1 MEKIDTLKEM
11 SNFVFASKYARYNEK
26 EKRRETWEEAVSR
39 VETMHLK
46 KYSKLSKEDK
56 DLIKEAFDSV
66 REKKVVPSMRSM
78 QFGGTSVEAKNARI
92 YNCSVRHIDSPRA
105 FSEIFFLALCGCGI
119 GIGLQKQFLDRLPN
133 LVDASDKTGAIVT
146 YVVEDTI
153 EGWSDSIEALLNCYF
168 KNTAYSGRK
177 IVFDFS
183 RIRKKGSKI
192 KTGGGKAPG
201 YKPLKNTLSN
211 VKNMLDALIE
221 DKGEKRLRSI
231 DVCDILCYCADA
243 VLSGGV
249 RRSALSFIFD
259 KNDDLMMNAKT
270 GNWFTENPQ
279 RARGNNSV
287 LLLRSDVKLDEFKSI
302 INKTREFGEPGFV
315 FANDSR
321 QLLNPCFSIDTKILT
336 EHGWRSFEN
345 LLGSSTVIQQD
356 KRVVGRVENG
366 KEVWDIDIKES
377 PFTVNNLASNIKK
390 TGRSQKVYEMKL
402 SCGRTVKA
410 TANHHFATTNKMV
423 ELQNLEKGQEL
434 LIPVSPV
441 FFSNKLSDDY
451 RLAFL
456 AGMWFGDGTTNSSGV
471 ILDFWSN
478 DKSPNKVSFLEKE
491 VAYFIKKYDKSLKF
505 LTNYT
510 KAPKFSKADSHTVGN
525 VTKYRLHSSL
535 LKQIFAIE
543 GVSSKDCGDWL
554 HFKSKDFKSGFLS
567 GLFQCDGHTE
577 YNPQCKTLSIRLV
590 SINFDLLKN
599 VQLVLQELGS
609 FSRINLAKDE
619 GFSMLPD
626 SNRIL
631 KRYETKAIYRL
642 IIGGLANCLNTVN
655 FLDLEEK
662 DTDRIKMAV
671 DVSIRKNN
679 KLKFISK
686 VESIK
691 FSGVEDVYC
700 LQEDNRRTLI
710 AEGITARRCF
720 EINFI
725 PETEDEVCGVQFCNL
740 TSINGALTDTK
751 DKFILHAR
759 YAALIGTLQAG
770 YLEFPYLSRAAR
782 KITEQEAL
790 LGVSITGMMDN
801 PDIILDKDSQKEAAL
816 AAVETNEIWAK
827 KLGVNPAARITCVK
841 PEGTSSIILGAA
853 SGIHPHHSRRYFRRI
868 QCNKLD
874 NVYNFFKMY
883 NPDLCEESVWSA
895 NKTDDVLTF
904 PVEIPE
910 GAMVKEDLTAIK
922 HLGIIK
928 DAQENWVNYGTS
940 KHNKKNIKHSVSC
953 TVLVDE
959 DEWDKVVKYLFEN
972 RENFTAVSLLP
983 KTGDKIYKQAPMEA
997 VISKEDEKRFEK
1009 LSKEIEK
1016 VDYTKLQ
1023 EAHDETKPQDEV
1035 ACGGNGCEIK

>member
-26 EKRRETWEEAVSR
+26 AKRRETWEEAVSR
-39 VETMHLK
+39 VEAMHLK
-46 KYSKLSKEDK
+46 KYSNLPKEDK
-56 DLIKEAFDSV
+56 DLIKEAFNSV

-78 QFGGTSVEAKNARI
+78 QFGGASVEAKNARI

-105 FSEIFFLALCGCGI
+105 FSEIFFLALCGCGV

-133 LVDASDKTGAIVT
+133 LVDASDKTGTIVT

-221 DKGEKRLRSI
+221 DRGEKRLRSI

-321 QLLNPCFSIDTKILT
+321 QLLNPCF
-336 EHGWRSFEN
+336 
-345 LLGSSTVIQQD
+345 
-356 KRVVGRVENG
+356 
-366 KEVWDIDIKES
+366 
-377 PFTVNNLASNIKK
+377 
-390 TGRSQKVYEMKL
+390 
-402 SCGRTVKA
+402 
-410 TANHHFATTNKMV
+410 
-423 ELQNLEKGQEL
+423 
-434 LIPVSPV
+434 
-441 FFSNKLSDDY
+441 
-451 RLAFL
+451 
-456 AGMWFGDGTTNSSGV
+456 
-471 ILDFWSN
+471 
-478 DKSPNKVSFLEKE
+478 
-491 VAYFIKKYDKSLKF
+491 
-505 LTNYT
+505 
-510 KAPKFSKADSHTVGN
+510 
-525 VTKYRLHSSL
+525 
-535 LKQIFAIE
+535 
-543 GVSSKDCGDWL
+543 
-554 HFKSKDFKSGFLS
+554 
-567 GLFQCDGHTE
+567 
-577 YNPQCKTLSIRLV
+577 
-590 SINFDLLKN
+590 
-599 VQLVLQELGS
+599 
-609 FSRINLAKDE
+609 
-619 GFSMLPD
+619 
-626 SNRIL
+626 
-631 KRYETKAIYRL
+631 
-642 IIGGLANCLNTVN
+642 
-655 FLDLEEK
+655 
-662 DTDRIKMAV
+662 
-671 DVSIRKNN
+671 
-679 KLKFISK
+679 
-686 VESIK
+686 
-691 FSGVEDVYC
+691 
-700 LQEDNRRTLI
+700 
-710 AEGITARRCF
+710 

-740 TSINGALTDTK
+740 TSINGALTNSK
-751 DKFILHAR
+751 EKFIQHAR
-759 YAALIGTLQAG
+759 FAALIGTLQAG

-790 LGVSITGMMDN
+790 LGVSVTGWMDN
-801 PDIILDKDSQKEAAL
+801 PKTLLDEDNQKEAAI
-816 AAVETNEIWAK
+816 AALEENEIWAK
-827 KLGVNPAARITCVK
+827 KIGINPAARVTCVK

-874 NVYNFFKMY
+874 NVYNFFKIY

-928 DAQENWVNYGTS
+928 NAQENWVNYGTS

-1016 VDYTKLQ
+1016 VDYTKLE

>member
-26 EKRRETWEEAVSR
+26 AKRRETWEEAVSR
-39 VETMHLK
+39 VEAMHLK
-46 KYSKLSKEDK
+46 KYSNLPKEDK
-56 DLIKEAFDSV
+56 DLIKEAFNSV

-78 QFGGTSVEAKNARI
+78 QFGGASVEAKNARI

-221 DKGEKRLRSI
+221 DRGEKRLRSI

-321 QLLNPCFSIDTKILT
+321 QLLNPCF
-336 EHGWRSFEN
+336 
-345 LLGSSTVIQQD
+345 
-356 KRVVGRVENG
+356 
-366 KEVWDIDIKES
+366 
-377 PFTVNNLASNIKK
+377 
-390 TGRSQKVYEMKL
+390 
-402 SCGRTVKA
+402 
-410 TANHHFATTNKMV
+410 
-423 ELQNLEKGQEL
+423 
-434 LIPVSPV
+434 
-441 FFSNKLSDDY
+441 
-451 RLAFL
+451 
-456 AGMWFGDGTTNSSGV
+456 
-471 ILDFWSN
+471 
-478 DKSPNKVSFLEKE
+478 
-491 VAYFIKKYDKSLKF
+491 
-505 LTNYT
+505 
-510 KAPKFSKADSHTVGN
+510 
-525 VTKYRLHSSL
+525 
-535 LKQIFAIE
+535 
-543 GVSSKDCGDWL
+543 
-554 HFKSKDFKSGFLS
+554 
-567 GLFQCDGHTE
+567 
-577 YNPQCKTLSIRLV
+577 
-590 SINFDLLKN
+590 
-599 VQLVLQELGS
+599 
-609 FSRINLAKDE
+609 
-619 GFSMLPD
+619 
-626 SNRIL
+626 
-631 KRYETKAIYRL
+631 
-642 IIGGLANCLNTVN
+642 
-655 FLDLEEK
+655 
-662 DTDRIKMAV
+662 
-671 DVSIRKNN
+671 
-679 KLKFISK
+679 
-686 VESIK
+686 
-691 FSGVEDVYC
+691 
-700 LQEDNRRTLI
+700 
-710 AEGITARRCF
+710 

-801 PDIILDKDSQKEAAL
+801 PDILLDKDSQKEAAL

-928 DAQENWVNYGTS
+928 NAQENWVNYGTS

-1016 VDYTKLQ
+1016 VDYTKLE

>member
-26 EKRRETWEEAVSR
+26 AKRRETWEEAVSR
-39 VETMHLK
+39 VEAMHFK
-46 KYSKLSKEDK
+46 KYSNLPKEDK
-56 DLIKEAFDSV
+56 DLIKEAFNSV

-221 DKGEKRLRSI
+221 DRGEKRLRSI

-321 QLLNPCFSIDTKILT
+321 QLLNPCF
-336 EHGWRSFEN
+336 
-345 LLGSSTVIQQD
+345 
-356 KRVVGRVENG
+356 
-366 KEVWDIDIKES
+366 
-377 PFTVNNLASNIKK
+377 
-390 TGRSQKVYEMKL
+390 
-402 SCGRTVKA
+402 
-410 TANHHFATTNKMV
+410 
-423 ELQNLEKGQEL
+423 
-434 LIPVSPV
+434 
-441 FFSNKLSDDY
+441 
-451 RLAFL
+451 
-456 AGMWFGDGTTNSSGV
+456 
-471 ILDFWSN
+471 
-478 DKSPNKVSFLEKE
+478 
-491 VAYFIKKYDKSLKF
+491 
-505 LTNYT
+505 
-510 KAPKFSKADSHTVGN
+510 
-525 VTKYRLHSSL
+525 
-535 LKQIFAIE
+535 
-543 GVSSKDCGDWL
+543 
-554 HFKSKDFKSGFLS
+554 
-567 GLFQCDGHTE
+567 
-577 YNPQCKTLSIRLV
+577 
-590 SINFDLLKN
+590 
-599 VQLVLQELGS
+599 
-609 FSRINLAKDE
+609 
-619 GFSMLPD
+619 
-626 SNRIL
+626 
-631 KRYETKAIYRL
+631 
-642 IIGGLANCLNTVN
+642 
-655 FLDLEEK
+655 
-662 DTDRIKMAV
+662 
-671 DVSIRKNN
+671 
-679 KLKFISK
+679 
-686 VESIK
+686 
-691 FSGVEDVYC
+691 
-700 LQEDNRRTLI
+700 
-710 AEGITARRCF
+710 

-759 YAALIGTLQAG
+759 DAALIGTLQAG

-790 LGVSITGMMDN
+790 LGVSVTGWMDN
-801 PDIILDKDSQKEAAL
+801 PKTLLDEDNQKEAAI
-816 AAVETNEIWAK
+816 AALEENEIWAK
-827 KLGVNPAARITCVK
+827 KIGINPAARVTCVK

-874 NVYNFFKMY
+874 NVYNFFKIY

-928 DAQENWVNYGTS
+928 NAQENWVNYGTS

-1016 VDYTKLQ
+1016 VDYTKLE

>member
-26 EKRRETWEEAVSR
+26 AKRRETWEEAVSR

-46 KYSKLSKEDK
+46 KYSSLPKEDK
-56 DLIKEAFDSV
+56 DLIKQAFNSV

-221 DKGEKRLRSI
+221 DRGEKRLRSI

-321 QLLNPCFSIDTKILT
+321 QLLNPCF
-336 EHGWRSFEN
+336 
-345 LLGSSTVIQQD
+345 
-356 KRVVGRVENG
+356 
-366 KEVWDIDIKES
+366 
-377 PFTVNNLASNIKK
+377 
-390 TGRSQKVYEMKL
+390 
-402 SCGRTVKA
+402 
-410 TANHHFATTNKMV
+410 
-423 ELQNLEKGQEL
+423 
-434 LIPVSPV
+434 
-441 FFSNKLSDDY
+441 
-451 RLAFL
+451 
-456 AGMWFGDGTTNSSGV
+456 
-471 ILDFWSN
+471 
-478 DKSPNKVSFLEKE
+478 
-491 VAYFIKKYDKSLKF
+491 
-505 LTNYT
+505 
-510 KAPKFSKADSHTVGN
+510 
-525 VTKYRLHSSL
+525 
-535 LKQIFAIE
+535 
-543 GVSSKDCGDWL
+543 
-554 HFKSKDFKSGFLS
+554 
-567 GLFQCDGHTE
+567 
-577 YNPQCKTLSIRLV
+577 
-590 SINFDLLKN
+590 
-599 VQLVLQELGS
+599 
-609 FSRINLAKDE
+609 
-619 GFSMLPD
+619 
-626 SNRIL
+626 
-631 KRYETKAIYRL
+631 
-642 IIGGLANCLNTVN
+642 
-655 FLDLEEK
+655 
-662 DTDRIKMAV
+662 
-671 DVSIRKNN
+671 
-679 KLKFISK
+679 
-686 VESIK
+686 
-691 FSGVEDVYC
+691 
-700 LQEDNRRTLI
+700 
-710 AEGITARRCF
+710 

-770 YLEFPYLSRAAR
+770 YLDFPYLSRASR

-801 PDIILDKDSQKEAAL
+801 PDILLDKDSQKEAAL

-928 DAQENWVNYGTS
+928 NAQENWVNYGTS

-1016 VDYTKLQ
+1016 VDYTKLE

>member
-1 MEKIDTLKEM
+1 MERSS
-11 SNFVFASKYARYNEK
+11 SNFVFTSKYARYNEK
-26 EKRRETWEEAVSR
+26 AKRRETWEEAVSR

-46 KYSKLSKEDK
+46 KYSKLPKEDK
-56 DLIKEAFDSV
+56 DLIKEAFNSV

-105 FSEIFFLALCGCGI
+105 FSEIFFLALCGCGV

-201 YKPLKNTLSN
+201 YKPLKNTLSK

-270 GNWFTENPQ
+270 GDWFSENPQ
-279 RARGNNSV
+279 RGNNSV

-321 QLLNPCFSIDTKILT
+321 QLLNPCF
-336 EHGWRSFEN
+336 
-345 LLGSSTVIQQD
+345 
-356 KRVVGRVENG
+356 
-366 KEVWDIDIKES
+366 
-377 PFTVNNLASNIKK
+377 
-390 TGRSQKVYEMKL
+390 
-402 SCGRTVKA
+402 
-410 TANHHFATTNKMV
+410 
-423 ELQNLEKGQEL
+423 
-434 LIPVSPV
+434 
-441 FFSNKLSDDY
+441 
-451 RLAFL
+451 
-456 AGMWFGDGTTNSSGV
+456 
-471 ILDFWSN
+471 
-478 DKSPNKVSFLEKE
+478 
-491 VAYFIKKYDKSLKF
+491 
-505 LTNYT
+505 
-510 KAPKFSKADSHTVGN
+510 
-525 VTKYRLHSSL
+525 
-535 LKQIFAIE
+535 
-543 GVSSKDCGDWL
+543 
-554 HFKSKDFKSGFLS
+554 
-567 GLFQCDGHTE
+567 
-577 YNPQCKTLSIRLV
+577 
-590 SINFDLLKN
+590 
-599 VQLVLQELGS
+599 
-609 FSRINLAKDE
+609 
-619 GFSMLPD
+619 
-626 SNRIL
+626 
-631 KRYETKAIYRL
+631 
-642 IIGGLANCLNTVN
+642 
-655 FLDLEEK
+655 
-662 DTDRIKMAV
+662 
-671 DVSIRKNN
+671 
-679 KLKFISK
+679 
-686 VESIK
+686 
-691 FSGVEDVYC
+691 
-700 LQEDNRRTLI
+700 
-710 AEGITARRCF
+710 

-740 TSINGALTDTK
+740 TSINGALTNSK
-751 DKFILHAR
+751 EKFIQHAR
-759 YAALIGTLQAG
+759 FAALIGTLQAG

-790 LGVSITGMMDN
+790 LGVSVTGWMDN
-801 PDIILDKDSQKEAAL
+801 PKTLLDEDNQKEAAI
-816 AAVETNEIWAK
+816 AALEENEIWAK
-827 KLGVNPAARITCVK
+827 KIGINPAARVTCVK

-874 NVYNFFKMY
+874 NVYNFFKIY

-928 DAQENWVNYGTS
+928 NAQENWVNYGTS

-1016 VDYTKLQ
+1016 VDYTKLE

>member
-26 EKRRETWEEAVSR
+26 AKRRETWEEAVSR

-46 KYSKLSKEDK
+46 KYSFLTKEDK
-56 DLIKEAFDSV
+56 AEIVKAFDSV
-66 REKKVVPSMRSM
+66 REKKTIPSMRSM
-78 QFGGTSVEAKNARI
+78 QYGGTPIEAKNPRI
-92 YNCSVRHIDSPRA
+92 FNCSVRHVDSLRA
-105 FSEIFFLALCGCGI
+105 FSEIFFLALCGCGV
-119 GIGLQKQFLDRLPN
+119 GIGLQKQFLDRLPD
-133 LVDASDKTGAIVT
+133 LVDSSDKTGTVIT

-153 EGWSDSIEALLNCYF
+153 EGWSDSIEGLLNCYF

-177 IVFDFS
+177 LVFDFS

-201 YKPLKNTLSN
+201 YKPLKNALS
-211 VKNMLDALIE
+211 KIKKMLDGLIE
-221 DKGEKRLRSI
+221 ESGINRLRSI
-231 DVCDILCYCADA
+231 DVCDILCHCADA

-259 KNDDLMMNAKT
+259 KGDELMMSAKT
-270 GNWFTENPQ
+270 GDWFKDNPQ

-287 LLLRSDVKLDEFKSI
+287 LLLRNDTTLEDFKGVIDKS
-302 INKTREFGEPGFV
+302 REFGEPGFV
-315 FANDSR
+315 FANDNR
-321 QLLNPCFSIDTKILT
+321 QLLNP
-336 EHGWRSFEN
+336 
-345 LLGSSTVIQQD
+345 
-356 KRVVGRVENG
+356 
-366 KEVWDIDIKES
+366 
-377 PFTVNNLASNIKK
+377 
-390 TGRSQKVYEMKL
+390 
-402 SCGRTVKA
+402 
-410 TANHHFATTNKMV
+410 
-423 ELQNLEKGQEL
+423 
-434 LIPVSPV
+434 
-441 FFSNKLSDDY
+441 
-451 RLAFL
+451 
-456 AGMWFGDGTTNSSGV
+456 
-471 ILDFWSN
+471 
-478 DKSPNKVSFLEKE
+478 
-491 VAYFIKKYDKSLKF
+491 
-505 LTNYT
+505 
-510 KAPKFSKADSHTVGN
+510 
-525 VTKYRLHSSL
+525 
-535 LKQIFAIE
+535 
-543 GVSSKDCGDWL
+543 
-554 HFKSKDFKSGFLS
+554 
-567 GLFQCDGHTE
+567 
-577 YNPQCKTLSIRLV
+577 
-590 SINFDLLKN
+590 
-599 VQLVLQELGS
+599 
-609 FSRINLAKDE
+609 
-619 GFSMLPD
+619 
-626 SNRIL
+626 
-631 KRYETKAIYRL
+631 
-642 IIGGLANCLNTVN
+642 
-655 FLDLEEK
+655 
-662 DTDRIKMAV
+662 
-671 DVSIRKNN
+671 
-679 KLKFISK
+679 
-686 VESIK
+686 
-691 FSGVEDVYC
+691 
-700 LQEDNRRTLI
+700 
-710 AEGITARRCF
+710 CF

-801 PDIILDKDSQKEAAL
+801 PDILLDKDSQKEAAL

-874 NVYNFFKMY
+874 NVYNFFKIY

-928 DAQENWVNYGTS
+928 NAQENWVNYGTS

-983 KTGDKIYKQAPMEA
+983 NTGDKIYKQAPMEA

-1016 VDYTKLQ
+1016 VDYTKLE

>member
-1 MEKIDTLKEM
+1 MEKIDTLTEM

-26 EKRRETWEEAVSR
+26 AKRRETWEEAVSR

-46 KYSKLSKEDK
+46 KYSNLPKEDK
-56 DLIKEAFDSV
+56 DLIKEAFNSV

-78 QFGGTSVEAKNARI
+78 QFGGASVEAKNARI

-211 VKNMLDALIE
+211 VKKMLDALIE
-221 DKGEKRLRSI
+221 DRGEKRLRSI

-270 GNWFTENPQ
+270 GSWFTENPQ

-321 QLLNPCFSIDTKILT
+321 QLLNP
-336 EHGWRSFEN
+336 
-345 LLGSSTVIQQD
+345 
-356 KRVVGRVENG
+356 
-366 KEVWDIDIKES
+366 
-377 PFTVNNLASNIKK
+377 
-390 TGRSQKVYEMKL
+390 
-402 SCGRTVKA
+402 
-410 TANHHFATTNKMV
+410 
-423 ELQNLEKGQEL
+423 
-434 LIPVSPV
+434 
-441 FFSNKLSDDY
+441 
-451 RLAFL
+451 
-456 AGMWFGDGTTNSSGV
+456 
-471 ILDFWSN
+471 
-478 DKSPNKVSFLEKE
+478 
-491 VAYFIKKYDKSLKF
+491 
-505 LTNYT
+505 
-510 KAPKFSKADSHTVGN
+510 
-525 VTKYRLHSSL
+525 
-535 LKQIFAIE
+535 
-543 GVSSKDCGDWL
+543 
-554 HFKSKDFKSGFLS
+554 
-567 GLFQCDGHTE
+567 
-577 YNPQCKTLSIRLV
+577 
-590 SINFDLLKN
+590 
-599 VQLVLQELGS
+599 
-609 FSRINLAKDE
+609 
-619 GFSMLPD
+619 
-626 SNRIL
+626 
-631 KRYETKAIYRL
+631 
-642 IIGGLANCLNTVN
+642 
-655 FLDLEEK
+655 
-662 DTDRIKMAV
+662 
-671 DVSIRKNN
+671 
-679 KLKFISK
+679 
-686 VESIK
+686 
-691 FSGVEDVYC
+691 
-700 LQEDNRRTLI
+700 
-710 AEGITARRCF
+710 CF

-801 PDIILDKDSQKEAAL
+801 PDILLDKDSQKEAAL

-874 NVYNFFKMY
+874 NVYNFFKIY

-928 DAQENWVNYGTS
+928 NAQENWVNYGTS

-1009 LSKEIEK
+1009 LCKEIEK
-1016 VDYTKLQ
+1016 VDYTKLE

>member
-1 MEKIDTLKEM
+1 MEKVDALKEM
-11 SNFVFASKYARYNEK
+11 SEFVFTSKYARYNEK
-26 EKRRETWEEAVSR
+26 AKRRETWEEAVSR

-46 KYSKLSKEDK
+46 KYSKLPKEDK

-201 YKPLKNTLSN
+201 YKPLKNTLSK

-270 GNWFTENPQ
+270 GDWFSENPQ

-287 LLLRSDVKLDEFKSI
+287 LLLRSDVKIDEFKSI

-321 QLLNPCFSIDTKILT
+321 QLLNP
-336 EHGWRSFEN
+336 
-345 LLGSSTVIQQD
+345 
-356 KRVVGRVENG
+356 
-366 KEVWDIDIKES
+366 
-377 PFTVNNLASNIKK
+377 
-390 TGRSQKVYEMKL
+390 
-402 SCGRTVKA
+402 
-410 TANHHFATTNKMV
+410 
-423 ELQNLEKGQEL
+423 
-434 LIPVSPV
+434 
-441 FFSNKLSDDY
+441 
-451 RLAFL
+451 
-456 AGMWFGDGTTNSSGV
+456 
-471 ILDFWSN
+471 
-478 DKSPNKVSFLEKE
+478 
-491 VAYFIKKYDKSLKF
+491 
-505 LTNYT
+505 
-510 KAPKFSKADSHTVGN
+510 
-525 VTKYRLHSSL
+525 
-535 LKQIFAIE
+535 
-543 GVSSKDCGDWL
+543 
-554 HFKSKDFKSGFLS
+554 
-567 GLFQCDGHTE
+567 
-577 YNPQCKTLSIRLV
+577 
-590 SINFDLLKN
+590 
-599 VQLVLQELGS
+599 
-609 FSRINLAKDE
+609 
-619 GFSMLPD
+619 
-626 SNRIL
+626 
-631 KRYETKAIYRL
+631 
-642 IIGGLANCLNTVN
+642 
-655 FLDLEEK
+655 
-662 DTDRIKMAV
+662 
-671 DVSIRKNN
+671 
-679 KLKFISK
+679 
-686 VESIK
+686 
-691 FSGVEDVYC
+691 
-700 LQEDNRRTLI
+700 
-710 AEGITARRCF
+710 CF

-751 DKFILHAR
+751 GKFILHAR

-801 PDIILDKDSQKEAAL
+801 PDILLDKDSQKEAAL

-874 NVYNFFKMY
+874 NVYSFFKIY

-928 DAQENWVNYGTS
+928 NAQENWVNYGTS

-1009 LSKEIEK
+1009 LSKEIEE
-1016 VDYTKLQ
+1016 VDYTKLE

>member
-1 MEKIDTLKEM
+1 MEKVDALKEM
-11 SNFVFASKYARYNEK
+11 SEFVFTSKYARYNEK
-26 EKRRETWEEAVSR
+26 AKRRETWGEAVAR

-46 KYSKLSKEDK
+46 KYAFLPKEDK
-56 DLIKEAFDSV
+56 AEIVAAFDSV
-66 REKKVVPSMRSM
+66 REKKTIPSMRSM
-78 QFGGTSVEAKNARI
+78 QFGGVPIEAKNARI
-92 YNCSVRHIDSPRA
+92 YNCSVRHVDSPRA
-105 FSEIFFLALCGCGI
+105 FSEIFFLALCGCGV
-119 GIGLQKQFLDRLPN
+119 GIGLQKQFLDRLPD
-133 LVDASDKTGAIVT
+133 LVDSSDKTGTVIT

-153 EGWSDSIEALLNCYF
+153 EGWSDTVEALLNCYF

-177 IVFDFS
+177 LVFDFS
-183 RIRKKGSKI
+183 RIRKKGLKI

-201 YKPLKNTLSN
+201 YKPLKNALGK
-211 VKNMLDALIE
+211 VKKMLDDLIE
-221 DKGEKRLRSI
+221 ENQVKRLRSI
-231 DVCDILCYCADA
+231 DVCDILCHCSDA

-270 GNWFTENPQ
+270 GEWFKENPQ

-287 LLLRSDVKLDEFKSI
+287 LLLRNDVTLDEFKSI
-302 INKTREFGEPGFV
+302 VSKTREFGEPGFV

-321 QLLNPCFSIDTKILT
+321 QLLNP
-336 EHGWRSFEN
+336 
-345 LLGSSTVIQQD
+345 
-356 KRVVGRVENG
+356 
-366 KEVWDIDIKES
+366 
-377 PFTVNNLASNIKK
+377 
-390 TGRSQKVYEMKL
+390 
-402 SCGRTVKA
+402 
-410 TANHHFATTNKMV
+410 
-423 ELQNLEKGQEL
+423 
-434 LIPVSPV
+434 
-441 FFSNKLSDDY
+441 
-451 RLAFL
+451 
-456 AGMWFGDGTTNSSGV
+456 
-471 ILDFWSN
+471 
-478 DKSPNKVSFLEKE
+478 
-491 VAYFIKKYDKSLKF
+491 
-505 LTNYT
+505 
-510 KAPKFSKADSHTVGN
+510 
-525 VTKYRLHSSL
+525 
-535 LKQIFAIE
+535 
-543 GVSSKDCGDWL
+543 
-554 HFKSKDFKSGFLS
+554 
-567 GLFQCDGHTE
+567 
-577 YNPQCKTLSIRLV
+577 
-590 SINFDLLKN
+590 
-599 VQLVLQELGS
+599 
-609 FSRINLAKDE
+609 
-619 GFSMLPD
+619 
-626 SNRIL
+626 
-631 KRYETKAIYRL
+631 
-642 IIGGLANCLNTVN
+642 
-655 FLDLEEK
+655 
-662 DTDRIKMAV
+662 
-671 DVSIRKNN
+671 
-679 KLKFISK
+679 
-686 VESIK
+686 
-691 FSGVEDVYC
+691 
-700 LQEDNRRTLI
+700 
-710 AEGITARRCF
+710 CF

-740 TSINGALTDTK
+740 TSINGAETDTK
-751 DKFILHAR
+751 EKFIQHAKF
-759 YAALIGTLQAG
+759 AALIGTLQAG
-770 YLEFPYLSRAAR
+770 YLDFPYLGRASK
-782 KITEQEAL
+782 KITEQESL

-801 PDIILDKDSQKEAAL
+801 PDILLDKDSQKEAAL

-874 NVYNFFKMY
+874 NVYNFFKIY

-928 DAQENWVNYGTS
+928 NAQENWVNYGTS

-1016 VDYTKLQ
+1016 VDYTKLE

>member
-26 EKRRETWEEAVSR
+26 AKRRETWEEAVSR
-39 VETMHLK
+39 VEAMHLK
-46 KYSKLSKEDK
+46 KYSNLPKEDK
-56 DLIKEAFDSV
+56 DLIKEAFNSV

-221 DKGEKRLRSI
+221 DRGEKRLRSI

-321 QLLNPCFSIDTKILT
+321 QLLNPCF
-336 EHGWRSFEN
+336 
-345 LLGSSTVIQQD
+345 
-356 KRVVGRVENG
+356 
-366 KEVWDIDIKES
+366 
-377 PFTVNNLASNIKK
+377 
-390 TGRSQKVYEMKL
+390 
-402 SCGRTVKA
+402 
-410 TANHHFATTNKMV
+410 
-423 ELQNLEKGQEL
+423 
-434 LIPVSPV
+434 
-441 FFSNKLSDDY
+441 
-451 RLAFL
+451 
-456 AGMWFGDGTTNSSGV
+456 
-471 ILDFWSN
+471 
-478 DKSPNKVSFLEKE
+478 
-491 VAYFIKKYDKSLKF
+491 
-505 LTNYT
+505 
-510 KAPKFSKADSHTVGN
+510 
-525 VTKYRLHSSL
+525 
-535 LKQIFAIE
+535 
-543 GVSSKDCGDWL
+543 
-554 HFKSKDFKSGFLS
+554 
-567 GLFQCDGHTE
+567 
-577 YNPQCKTLSIRLV
+577 
-590 SINFDLLKN
+590 
-599 VQLVLQELGS
+599 
-609 FSRINLAKDE
+609 
-619 GFSMLPD
+619 
-626 SNRIL
+626 
-631 KRYETKAIYRL
+631 
-642 IIGGLANCLNTVN
+642 
-655 FLDLEEK
+655 
-662 DTDRIKMAV
+662 
-671 DVSIRKNN
+671 
-679 KLKFISK
+679 
-686 VESIK
+686 
-691 FSGVEDVYC
+691 
-700 LQEDNRRTLI
+700 
-710 AEGITARRCF
+710 

-801 PDIILDKDSQKEAAL
+801 PDILLDKDSQKEAAL

-874 NVYNFFKMY
+874 NVYNFFKIY

-928 DAQENWVNYGTS
+928 NAQENWVNYGTS

-1016 VDYTKLQ
+1016 VDYTKLE

>member
-26 EKRRETWEEAVSR
+26 AKRRETWEEAVSR

-46 KYSKLSKEDK
+46 KYSSLPKEDK
-56 DLIKEAFDSV
+56 DLIKEAFNSV

-92 YNCSVRHIDSPRA
+92 YNCSVRHIDSLRA

-183 RIRKKGSKI
+183 KIRKKGSKI

-221 DKGEKRLRSI
+221 DRGEKRLRSI

-321 QLLNPCFSIDTKILT
+321 QLLNPCF
-336 EHGWRSFEN
+336 
-345 LLGSSTVIQQD
+345 
-356 KRVVGRVENG
+356 
-366 KEVWDIDIKES
+366 
-377 PFTVNNLASNIKK
+377 
-390 TGRSQKVYEMKL
+390 
-402 SCGRTVKA
+402 
-410 TANHHFATTNKMV
+410 
-423 ELQNLEKGQEL
+423 
-434 LIPVSPV
+434 
-441 FFSNKLSDDY
+441 
-451 RLAFL
+451 
-456 AGMWFGDGTTNSSGV
+456 
-471 ILDFWSN
+471 
-478 DKSPNKVSFLEKE
+478 
-491 VAYFIKKYDKSLKF
+491 
-505 LTNYT
+505 
-510 KAPKFSKADSHTVGN
+510 
-525 VTKYRLHSSL
+525 
-535 LKQIFAIE
+535 
-543 GVSSKDCGDWL
+543 
-554 HFKSKDFKSGFLS
+554 
-567 GLFQCDGHTE
+567 
-577 YNPQCKTLSIRLV
+577 
-590 SINFDLLKN
+590 
-599 VQLVLQELGS
+599 
-609 FSRINLAKDE
+609 
-619 GFSMLPD
+619 
-626 SNRIL
+626 
-631 KRYETKAIYRL
+631 
-642 IIGGLANCLNTVN
+642 
-655 FLDLEEK
+655 
-662 DTDRIKMAV
+662 
-671 DVSIRKNN
+671 
-679 KLKFISK
+679 
-686 VESIK
+686 
-691 FSGVEDVYC
+691 
-700 LQEDNRRTLI
+700 
-710 AEGITARRCF
+710 

-770 YLEFPYLSRAAR
+770 YLDFPYLSRASR

-801 PDIILDKDSQKEAAL
+801 PDILLDKDSQKEAAL

-895 NKTDDVLTF
+895 NKTDDILTF

-928 DAQENWVNYGTS
+928 NAQENWVNYGTS

-1016 VDYTKLQ
+1016 VDYTKLE

>member
-26 EKRRETWEEAVSR
+26 AKRRETWEEAVSR
-39 VETMHLK
+39 VEAMHLK
-46 KYSKLSKEDK
+46 KYSNLPKEDK
-56 DLIKEAFDSV
+56 DLIKEAFNSV

-221 DKGEKRLRSI
+221 DRGEKRLRSI

-321 QLLNPCFSIDTKILT
+321 QLLNPCF
-336 EHGWRSFEN
+336 
-345 LLGSSTVIQQD
+345 
-356 KRVVGRVENG
+356 
-366 KEVWDIDIKES
+366 
-377 PFTVNNLASNIKK
+377 
-390 TGRSQKVYEMKL
+390 
-402 SCGRTVKA
+402 
-410 TANHHFATTNKMV
+410 
-423 ELQNLEKGQEL
+423 
-434 LIPVSPV
+434 
-441 FFSNKLSDDY
+441 
-451 RLAFL
+451 
-456 AGMWFGDGTTNSSGV
+456 
-471 ILDFWSN
+471 
-478 DKSPNKVSFLEKE
+478 
-491 VAYFIKKYDKSLKF
+491 
-505 LTNYT
+505 
-510 KAPKFSKADSHTVGN
+510 
-525 VTKYRLHSSL
+525 
-535 LKQIFAIE
+535 
-543 GVSSKDCGDWL
+543 
-554 HFKSKDFKSGFLS
+554 
-567 GLFQCDGHTE
+567 
-577 YNPQCKTLSIRLV
+577 
-590 SINFDLLKN
+590 
-599 VQLVLQELGS
+599 
-609 FSRINLAKDE
+609 
-619 GFSMLPD
+619 
-626 SNRIL
+626 
-631 KRYETKAIYRL
+631 
-642 IIGGLANCLNTVN
+642 
-655 FLDLEEK
+655 
-662 DTDRIKMAV
+662 
-671 DVSIRKNN
+671 
-679 KLKFISK
+679 
-686 VESIK
+686 
-691 FSGVEDVYC
+691 
-700 LQEDNRRTLI
+700 
-710 AEGITARRCF
+710 

-801 PDIILDKDSQKEAAL
+801 PDILLDKDSQKEAAL

-928 DAQENWVNYGTS
+928 NAQENWVNYGTS

-1016 VDYTKLQ
+1016 VDYTKLE

>member
-11 SNFVFASKYARYNEK
+11 SNFVFTSKYARYNEK
-26 EKRRETWEEAVSR
+26 AKRRETWEEAVSR

-46 KYSKLSKEDK
+46 KYSNLPKEDK
-56 DLIKEAFDSV
+56 DLIKEAFNSV
-66 REKKVVPSMRSM
+66 REKRVVPSMRSM
-78 QFGGTSVEAKNARI
+78 QFGGASVEAKNARI

-211 VKNMLDALIE
+211 VKNMLDTLIE
-221 DKGEKRLRSI
+221 DRGEKRLRSI

-321 QLLNPCFSIDTKILT
+321 QLLNPCF
-336 EHGWRSFEN
+336 
-345 LLGSSTVIQQD
+345 
-356 KRVVGRVENG
+356 
-366 KEVWDIDIKES
+366 
-377 PFTVNNLASNIKK
+377 
-390 TGRSQKVYEMKL
+390 
-402 SCGRTVKA
+402 
-410 TANHHFATTNKMV
+410 
-423 ELQNLEKGQEL
+423 
-434 LIPVSPV
+434 
-441 FFSNKLSDDY
+441 
-451 RLAFL
+451 
-456 AGMWFGDGTTNSSGV
+456 
-471 ILDFWSN
+471 
-478 DKSPNKVSFLEKE
+478 
-491 VAYFIKKYDKSLKF
+491 
-505 LTNYT
+505 
-510 KAPKFSKADSHTVGN
+510 
-525 VTKYRLHSSL
+525 
-535 LKQIFAIE
+535 
-543 GVSSKDCGDWL
+543 
-554 HFKSKDFKSGFLS
+554 
-567 GLFQCDGHTE
+567 
-577 YNPQCKTLSIRLV
+577 
-590 SINFDLLKN
+590 
-599 VQLVLQELGS
+599 
-609 FSRINLAKDE
+609 
-619 GFSMLPD
+619 
-626 SNRIL
+626 
-631 KRYETKAIYRL
+631 
-642 IIGGLANCLNTVN
+642 
-655 FLDLEEK
+655 
-662 DTDRIKMAV
+662 
-671 DVSIRKNN
+671 
-679 KLKFISK
+679 
-686 VESIK
+686 
-691 FSGVEDVYC
+691 
-700 LQEDNRRTLI
+700 
-710 AEGITARRCF
+710 

-759 YAALIGTLQAG
+759 HAALIGTLQAG
-770 YLEFPYLSRAAR
+770 YLEFPYLSRASR

-801 PDIILDKDSQKEAAL
+801 PDILLDKDSQKEAAL

-874 NVYNFFKMY
+874 NVYNFFKIY

-928 DAQENWVNYGTS
+928 NAQENWVNYGTS

-1016 VDYTKLQ
+1016 VDYTKLE

>member
-11 SNFVFASKYARYNEK
+11 SNFVFTSKYARYNEK
-26 EKRRETWEEAVSR
+26 AKRRETWEEAVSR

-46 KYSKLSKEDK
+46 KYSKLPKEDK
-56 DLIKEAFDSV
+56 DLIKEAFNSV

-221 DKGEKRLRSI
+221 DRGEKRLRSI

-321 QLLNPCFSIDTKILT
+321 QLLNPCF
-336 EHGWRSFEN
+336 
-345 LLGSSTVIQQD
+345 
-356 KRVVGRVENG
+356 
-366 KEVWDIDIKES
+366 
-377 PFTVNNLASNIKK
+377 
-390 TGRSQKVYEMKL
+390 
-402 SCGRTVKA
+402 
-410 TANHHFATTNKMV
+410 
-423 ELQNLEKGQEL
+423 
-434 LIPVSPV
+434 
-441 FFSNKLSDDY
+441 
-451 RLAFL
+451 
-456 AGMWFGDGTTNSSGV
+456 
-471 ILDFWSN
+471 
-478 DKSPNKVSFLEKE
+478 
-491 VAYFIKKYDKSLKF
+491 
-505 LTNYT
+505 
-510 KAPKFSKADSHTVGN
+510 
-525 VTKYRLHSSL
+525 
-535 LKQIFAIE
+535 
-543 GVSSKDCGDWL
+543 
-554 HFKSKDFKSGFLS
+554 
-567 GLFQCDGHTE
+567 
-577 YNPQCKTLSIRLV
+577 
-590 SINFDLLKN
+590 
-599 VQLVLQELGS
+599 
-609 FSRINLAKDE
+609 
-619 GFSMLPD
+619 
-626 SNRIL
+626 
-631 KRYETKAIYRL
+631 
-642 IIGGLANCLNTVN
+642 
-655 FLDLEEK
+655 
-662 DTDRIKMAV
+662 
-671 DVSIRKNN
+671 
-679 KLKFISK
+679 
-686 VESIK
+686 
-691 FSGVEDVYC
+691 
-700 LQEDNRRTLI
+700 
-710 AEGITARRCF
+710 

-801 PDIILDKDSQKEAAL
+801 PDILLDKDSQKEAAL

-874 NVYNFFKMY
+874 NVYNFFKIY

-928 DAQENWVNYGTS
+928 NAQENWVNYGTS

-1016 VDYTKLQ
+1016 VDYTKLE